1 MSDTCPNRQRR
12 LPAGLVAI
20 AAITAIGMLFPH
32 AGAADCDPTRIF
44 GDDFE
49 SGNDLAWGQGSA
61 AIAAARVAADGAVTI
76 EIAGL
81 VTFVRPDVGTD
92 SAGFFVQAETAG
104 PALFVMVDPVLL
116 APVPVAG
123 DGVYF
128 TVDSMFTH
136 AGGARIASAI
146 SGFGRSQQ
154 ERCLDTL
161 IQDVSFAVDLVSG
174 LDGYE
179 TELVALSGIVTGAF
193 AASGTGFVW
202 AEIDTAGI
210 SGDSDLRLRLP
221 TTLHDESDIA
231 PGCAFDLPGTPLW
244 RFLTTAEPSAW
255 RPEELSLASCPE
267 PTVLG
272 ALATSATTVEVT
284 FDRRIDPA
292 SLTDAATQFA
302 FDGGL
307 TASAAVAAARK
318 VTVTTSVQSAAADYS
333 IEVAQSVTDL
343 LGASIDN
350 LLDTASFTGFD

>member
-1 MSDTCPNRQRR
+1 MSDACPIRRQR
-12 LPAGLVAI
+12 LPVSLAVI
-20 AAITAIGMLFPH
+20 AAVGVLVPY
-32 AGAADCDPTRIF
+32 AGAAECDPTRVF

-49 SGNDLAWGQGSA
+49 SGNDLAWGHGSA
-61 AIAAARVAADGAVTI
+61 AIAAARAAADGAVSI

-81 VTFVRPDVGTD
+81 VTFVRPGIGSDP
-92 SAGFFVQAETAG
+92 AGFFVQAEAAG
-104 PALFVMVDPVLL
+104 PALFVVVDPVLL

-123 DGVYF
+123 DGVFF

-136 AGGARIASAI
+136 AGGARIAWAI

-154 ERCLDTL
+154 ERCLEPLT
-161 IQDVSFAVDLVSG
+161 QDVSFAVDLVSG
-174 LDGYE
+174 LDDYE
-179 TELVALSGIVTGAF
+179 TELIALSGVVTGSF
-193 AASGTGFVW
+193 AVAGSGFVW

-221 TTLHDESDIA
+221 TTLQDESDVA

-255 RPEELSLASCPE
+255 RPEELSLQSCPE

-292 SLTDAATQFA
+292 SLTDAETQFV

-318 VTVTTSVQSAAADYS
+318 VTVTTSAQSAAADYT

-343 LGASIDN
+343 LGAGIDN
-350 LLDTASFTGFD
+350 FLDTASFTGFD